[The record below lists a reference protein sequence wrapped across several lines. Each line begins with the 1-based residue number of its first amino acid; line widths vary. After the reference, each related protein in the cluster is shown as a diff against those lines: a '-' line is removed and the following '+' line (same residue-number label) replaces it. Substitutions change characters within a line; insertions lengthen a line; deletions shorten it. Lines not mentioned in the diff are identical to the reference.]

1 VKGGGGL
8 LFCGTTRRYVL
19 EKGRGRQTEK
29 DRDQAAQT
37 EIKRRGERERVQQGI
52 SRDVASAVPK
62 VSVAAKACLLPT
74 PRPKVRQRIALAGT
88 IVERWN

>member
-1 VKGGGGL
+1 MKGGGGL

-19 EKGRGRQTEK
+19 EKGRGRPPEK

-37 EIKRRGERERVQQGI
+37 EIKRRGEKKRVQQGI
-52 SRDVASAVPK
+52 SRNLVSAVPK

-74 PRPKVRQRIALAGT
+74 PRPKVRQRIVLAGT
-88 IVERWN
+88 NVER